1 MKPAIRVLV
10 VDDSAL
16 VRQMLTRVL
25 SEASHIEVVGIARN
39 GVEAVAAVRTLGP
52 DVVTLDI
59 QMPEMDGMEALR
71 LIVRD
76 SDARVVMLTG
86 VDDPET
92 TFRALEWGATD
103 FILKPREGLATSIDR
118 LSVEL
123 VRAIRAAYA
132 ASPEKRSQTGPPATR
147 TATQATP
154 ATGDPERVVCI
165 ASSTGG
171 PLALDRVFAG
181 LQPDLSAAFL
191 VVQHLPVGF
200 AVSLAARLS
209 RVAGFRVDEAQDGM
223 RVLAGQGYVAPYGTH
238 MRIVGGTGS
247 ATSIELV
254 GGPSIHGLIP
264 SADPLFESA
273 AEVFGK
279 KAVGV
284 VLTGMGSDAAVGLL
298 AIREAGGHTIAQ
310 DEQTSVVWGMPGAA
324 VKIGAAECVAPVD
337 RVAAEIRR
345 ALRNGGNW

>member
-1 MKPAIRVLV
+1 MATIRVLV

-16 VRQMLTRVL
+16 VRQILTHVL
-25 SEASHIEVVGIARN
+25 GDAARIEVVGVARN
-39 GVEAVAAVRTLGP
+39 GVEAVAAVRALEP

-76 SDARVVMLTG
+76 SDARVVMLTS

-92 TFRALEWGATD
+92 TYKALESGATD

-118 LSVEL
+118 LGVDL

-132 ASPEKRSQTGPPATR
+132 AAPEKRTR
-147 TATQATP
+147 TTAPVNPSVPHEPSAG
-154 ATGDPERVVCI
+154 GDPERVVCI

-200 AVSLAARLS
+200 AASLAARLAK
-209 RVAGFRVDEAQDGM
+209 VAGFPVSEAQDGM
-223 RVLAGQGYVAPYGTH
+223 RVMAGQGYVAPYGTH
-238 MRIVGGTGS
+238 MRIAGS
-247 ATSIELV
+247 PGKHTRIELAP
-254 GGPSIHGLIP
+254 GPAIHGLIP
-264 SADPLFESA
+264 AGDPLLESA
-273 AEVFGK
+273 AETFGT

-284 VLTGMGSDAAVGLL
+284 VLTGMGSDAAFGLL
-298 AIREAGGHTIAQ
+298 AIREAGGQTIAQ
-310 DEQTSVVWGMPGAA
+310 DEATSVVWGMPGAA
-324 VKIGAAECVAPVD
+324 VKIGAAQTVAPID
-337 RVAAEIRR
+337 RVAVEIRR
-345 ALRNGGNW
+345 ALRSGASG

>member
-1 MKPAIRVLV
+1 
-10 VDDSAL
+10 
-16 VRQMLTRVL
+16 
-25 SEASHIEVVGIARN
+25 
-39 GVEAVAAVRTLGP
+39 
-52 DVVTLDI
+52 
-59 QMPEMDGMEALR
+59 
-71 LIVRD
+71 
-76 SDARVVMLTG
+76 
-86 VDDPET
+86 
-92 TFRALEWGATD
+92 
-103 FILKPREGLATSIDR
+103 
-118 LSVEL
+118 
-123 VRAIRAAYA
+123 
-132 ASPEKRSQTGPPATR
+132 
-147 TATQATP
+147 
-154 ATGDPERVVCI
+154 VCI

-209 RVAGFRVDEAQDGM
+209 RVAGFCVAEAQDGM

-238 MRIVGGTGS
+238 MRIVGGPGS

-273 AEVFGK
+273 AEIFGK

-310 DEQTSVVWGMPGAA
+310 DEQTSVVWGMPGSA

-345 ALRNGGNW
+345 ALRNGGDW